1 MRINELKKNKSRLH
15 RVIRFLVRAEFV
27 LGGLAALVYIN
38 YLAFSSDDLFAI
50 FLVAFADT
58 SLVLVTLDI
67 ATSD

>member
-1 MRINELKKNKSRLH
+1 MEIHEIKKNKSRLH
-15 RVIRFLVRAEFV
+15 RVAHFLLGALLLLAG
-27 LGGLAALVYIN
+27 LGGFAYLN
-38 YLAFSSDDLFAI
+38 YLAFSSDSLFGI

>member
-1 MRINELKKNKSRLH
+1 MEIHEIKKNKSRLH
-15 RVIRFLVRAEFV
+15 RVAHFLLGAWLVLAG
-27 LGGLAALVYIN
+27 LGGFAYLN
-38 YLAFSSDDLFAI
+38 YLAFSSDSLFGI